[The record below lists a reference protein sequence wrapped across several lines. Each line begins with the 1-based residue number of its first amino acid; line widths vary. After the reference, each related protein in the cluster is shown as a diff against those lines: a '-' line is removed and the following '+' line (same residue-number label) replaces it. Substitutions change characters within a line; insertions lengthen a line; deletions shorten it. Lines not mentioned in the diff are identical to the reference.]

1 MSRIFKELMCFAIR
15 YSCIPLVIRNIFAK
29 NKVSI
34 AVYHDPKKDVL
45 DRHLKYLSKRYNF
58 ITLDL
63 LVNAI
68 YSNNWEDIPQKSL
81 IITLDD
87 GHKENF
93 DLVEVFR
100 KYSIKPTIYLCS
112 QIINT
117 NRHFWFKVQG
127 LDCSYIKNFSNIERL
142 QFLNKNF
149 GFTLYKEYSIEE
161 RHALNNKEIMAMK
174 DFVDFQ
180 SHSSFHPVLTTC
192 TYDECKK
199 EIFQSKEDIESFLD
213 IECKHFSYTNG
224 DYTERELELVKK
236 AGYLSARTIDIGWN
250 DVDTNPYKLKATMI
264 TDDASINLL
273 SAQLSGITQ
282 FGRYLIKGS
291 LNGKYPTIVLKK
303 NKSISARRT

>member
-15 YSCIPLVIRNIFAK
+15 YSCIPLLMRNIFAR
-29 NKVSI
+29 NKVTI
-34 AVYHDPKKDVL
+34 AVYHDLKADIL

-68 YSNNWEDIPQKSL
+68 YSKNWENIPQKSL

-87 GHKENF
+87 GHKGNF
-93 DLVEVFR
+93 DLLEVFK
-100 KYSIKPTIYLCS
+100 KYNIKPTIYLCS
-112 QIINT
+112 QIIDT
-117 NRHFWFKVQG
+117 NRQFWFKVQG
-127 LDCSYIKNFSNIERL
+127 VDCKSLKSYSDIERL
-142 QFLNKNF
+142 KYLNKNF

-161 RHALNNKEIMAMK
+161 RNTLNSNEIMAMK

-192 TYDECKK
+192 TDDECKK
-199 EIFQSKEDIESFLD
+199 EIFQSKEDIETSLG
-213 IECKHFSYTNG
+213 IECKHFSYPNG
-224 DYTERELELVKK
+224 DYTEREAELVKK

-250 DVDTNPYKLKATMI
+250 DVNTNPYKLKAMMI

-273 SAQLSGITQ
+273 AAQLSGITQ

-291 LNGKYPTIVLKK
+291 LSGKYPTIVLEK
-303 NKSISARRT
+303 NESILTR